1 MDSLEIAEPFLPF
14 PFLLIIQFLRR
25 YEKEPLILIHLSD
38 NWILMAGLKSVLSQ
52 STSVVTRK
60 TGNEYVLVPIT
71 NNIADM
77 NSVYTLNE
85 TGAFIWEQIDGKR
98 CVEEIITRLI
108 NEYDIDKQS
117 AESDV
122 FSFIENMSKYL
133 IIH

>member
-1 MDSLEIAEPFLPF
+1 MT
-14 PFLLIIQFLRR
+14 
-25 YEKEPLILIHLSD
+25 
-38 NWILMAGLKSVLSQ
+38 NLKSIPARSI
-52 STSVVTRK
+52 SIVTRK

-98 CVEEIITRLI
+98 NVEEIINELT
-108 NEYDIDKQS
+108 NEYDIDKQN

-122 FSFIENMSKYL
+122 FTFIEDMSKYL
-133 IIH
+133 IVH

>member
-1 MDSLEIAEPFLPF
+1 
-14 PFLLIIQFLRR
+14 
-25 YEKEPLILIHLSD
+25 
-38 NWILMAGLKSVLSQ
+38 MAGLKSILSQ
-52 STSVVTRK
+52 SATIVTRK

-85 TGAFIWEQIDGKR
+85 TGAFIWEHIDGKR
-98 CVEEIITRLI
+98 NVEEIISALI
-108 NEYDIDKQS
+108 TEYDIDKQN

-122 FSFIENMSKYL
+122 FSFIENMNKYL